1 VLAQNAGRDAA
12 VTRSRE
18 LIKAEIVSQLQQ
30 QSLAILVDS
39 RRGPGQISEL
49 EAKLQQESLKRWP

>member
-1 VLAQNAGRDAA
+1 M
-12 VTRSRE
+12 RSKE

-39 RRGPGQISEL
+39 LTEAQVKIAEL
-49 EAKLQQESLKRWP
+49 EAKIQELQKPKD

>member
-1 VLAQNAGRDAA
+1 MRPK
-12 VTRSRE
+12 E

-39 RRGPGQISEL
+39 LTEAQARIAEL
-49 EAKLQQESLKRWP
+49 EGKLQELQKPKD

>member
-1 VLAQNAGRDAA
+1 

-30 QSLAILVDS
+30 QSLSILVDS
-39 RRGPGQISEL
+39 LTEAQAKISEL
-49 EAKLQQESLKRWP
+49 EAKLQELQKPKE

>member
-1 VLAQNAGRDAA
+1 MRPK
-12 VTRSRE
+12 E

-39 RRGPGQISEL
+39 LTEAQARIAEL
-49 EAKLQQESLKRWP
+49 EAKIQELQNPKD